1 MRITLLIKG
10 DLHHLEQVRGDTSR
24 LRQALPEAR
33 ITALESHQ
41 AGSIVGL
48 AQRAC
53 EDSDYLVAVGGDG
66 TLHEVL
72 NGCLQ
77 HGLARQAL
85 PALGLIAH
93 GTANDYARTLGLHG
107 DMAELIELLKLGNCR
122 RVDAGRIRYRDA
134 AGKQAQRYFLNAA
147 DIGIGAAVVSN
158 MKATPGVLGRYLRYP
173 VAIAR
178 TFLTYQPKVLTVRSD
193 TGLCWRGS
201 TLALVAANG
210 RYFGSGLC
218 ITPQARIDDGELS
231 VTLVGDAS
239 TADFLRHLG
248 ALRRGELIR
257 HSAVQYHRAR
267 QLDIE
272 HHDEAAAVEADG
284 EPLGTTPVTMD
295 TVPGAINFLC
305 PPALTA

>member
-10 DLHHLEQVRGDTSR
+10 DLDHLKCIRRDIDK
-24 LRQALPEAR
+24 LRQALPEAQ
-33 ITALESHQ
+33 ITALESHE
-41 AGSIVGL
+41 AGAIVGL
-48 AQRAC
+48 AHRAC
-53 EDSDYLVAVGGDG
+53 EGSDYLIAVGGDG

-107 DMAELIELLKLGNCR
+107 DIAELIGLLKNGDCR
-122 RVDAGRIRYRDA
+122 QVDAGLIHYRDA
-134 AGKQAQRYFLNAA
+134 RGGQARRYFLNAA

-158 MKATPGVLGRYLRYP
+158 MKATPGALGRYLRYP

-178 TFLTYQPKVLTVRSD
+178 TFLSYQPKVLTVRSD

-257 HSAVQYHRAR
+257 HSAVLYHRAR

-272 HHDEAAAVEADG
+272 HHGEAAAVEADG

-305 PPALTA
+305 PPAVTA